1 MEESGVIRT
10 TEQLPYAIEG
20 FPKGKRNQLV
30 HEMYT
35 SEFTYVQGLEVL
47 IDVCLCICCCCCCCC
62 CIVVVIVVCSNC

>member
-1 MEESGVIRT
+1 MEESGVIRR

-47 IDVCLCICCCCCCCC
+47 IEVCMCIYICCCCCCTVIRSYCC
-62 CIVVVIVVCSNC
+62 M